1 MIVVDSSAFIEYYRP
16 GGDPETSSAVAEAIS
31 EDQVAVNGL
40 IQAEIVSYAA
50 SEAAR
55 ERLISDFAAFHWLD
69 LNQADFALAHD
80 LGFQLRQTGVTI
92 PATDLIIAASAI
104 NYDAVLYHRDRH
116 FDLMA
121 RSVPLAVQSFL

>member
-16 GGDPETSSAVAEAIS
+16 RGDPETSSAVAEAIS

-40 IQAEIVSYAA
+40 IQVEIVSYAA
-50 SEAAR
+50 SGAAR
-55 ERLISDFAAFHWLD
+55 DRLISDFKAFHWLD
-69 LNQADFALAHD
+69 LNRADFALAHD

-92 PATDLIIAASAI
+92 PATALIIAASAI
-104 NYDAVLYHRDRH
+104 NYDAILCHRDRH
-116 FDLMA
+116 FDLIA